1 MYSAISAEV
10 PIGDVGKFNATLFR
24 HCVNTEKV
32 FLYFFIVHSL
42 IPSIILPP
50 LLLPL
55 LFLLSFF
62 FLNLFQLVVCGQA
75 LSHCVNFTVRD
86 IANRLIENGDS
97 PSIIYLLTDGNSFF
111 SFFLLSL
118 ILQFSFDIL

>member
-42 IPSIILPP
+42 IPPIILPS
-50 LLLPL
+50 L

-111 SFFLLSL
+111 L
-118 ILQFSFDIL
+118 